1 VKKITTVAAGAVAW
15 KEMQKMIAA
24 RAPIVRLD
32 RCHVKPVSDNK
43 RKKKRS
49 YEALIEG
56 YNMHQAISPPR
67 VTVGG
72 VMLENI
78 RFQDDGTAIRGT
90 LSKRPRDRTVVV
102 DYGFTRAEALLKSQ

>member
-1 VKKITTVAAGAVAW
+1 VKKTTTVAVGAVAW
-15 KEMQKMIAA
+15 KEMQKKIAA

-32 RCHVKPVSDNK
+32 RCYVKPVSNN
-43 RKKKRS
+43 KKKRS

-72 VMLENI
+72 VMLEKI

-90 LSKRPRDRTVVV
+90 LSKRPRDRMVVV
-102 DYGFTRAEALLKSQ
+102 DYGFTRAEALLKS

>member
-1 VKKITTVAAGAVAW
+1 VKKITTVAVGAEAW
-15 KEMQKMIAA
+15 KEMQKKIAA

-32 RCHVKPVSDNK
+32 RCYVKPVSN
-43 RKKKRS
+43 KKKGL
-49 YEALIEG
+49 YEAIIEG
-56 YNMHQAISPPR
+56 YNLHQAISPPR

-78 RFQDDGTAIRGT
+78 GFQDDGTAIRGT

-102 DYGFTRAEALLKSQ
+102 DYGFARAEALLKKG

>member
-15 KEMQKMIAA
+15 KETQKKIAA

-32 RCHVKPVSDNK
+32 RYYVKPVSNDNK
-43 RKKKRS
+43 RKKRS

-102 DYGFTRAEALLKSQ
+102 DYGFTRAEAVLKS

>member
-1 VKKITTVAAGAVAW
+1 VKKITTVAVGAVAW
-15 KEMQKMIAA
+15 KEMQKKIAA

-32 RCHVKPVSDNK
+32 RCYVKPVSNDNK
-43 RKKKRS
+43 RKRS

-102 DYGFTRAEALLKSQ
+102 DYGFTRAEALLKS